1 MLKQREISK
10 MAEAT
15 SDEALPSNRDVKM
28 KVDEPGEHLPSNH
41 DNSTNKTVKND
52 EFTIC
57 SPSTPFSTMST
68 NPLACRDHNNVGKSI
83 LKPSLLSFNSTSSSN
98 VSVLRLSSLNPFNKS
113 NDDNYVANNH
123 DKKQSNG
130 DVLKFVPLLKSE
142 PKLLKTT
149 EATCN
154 SNDVSTTSSKTSF
167 VFGQNL
173 QDRVLSD
180 AKSSEPLPST
190 SSLNSNGSTSDM
202 LFSSAIKSDSK
213 PEPSKEKETKT
224 LTESAREYEESRA
237 NKRKYDEVQVRTG
250 EEEETNILSIS
261 CKLFSFDKASSNWQ
275 ERGRGTLRLNDFE
288 VERNQMGSRLVFRTS
303 GSLRVI
309 INTKVWAEMTIDKA
323 SEKSIRLTALD
334 SSGEVKVFLIMSSIE
349 DSKQLYSHLQSRLE
363 KEISLQKRKKHVAE
377 NSGGK

>member
-28 KVDEPGEHLPSNH
+28 KVDQAEEHLPSNH
-41 DNSTNKTVKND
+41 DNSTNKTVNND

-98 VSVLRLSSLNPFNKS
+98 VSVLSLSTLNPFNKPT
-113 NDDNYVANNH
+113 DDNYLANNH

-154 SNDVSTTSSKTSF
+154 SNDVSTTSSKTPF

-202 LFSSAIKSDSK
+202 LFSSAIKNDSK
-213 PEPSKEKETKT
+213 LEPSKEKETKS

-261 CKLFSFDKASSNWQ
+261 CKLFSFDKASSWQ

-288 VERNQMGSRLVFRTS
+288 VEGNQMGSRLVFRTS

-309 INTKVWAEMTIDKA
+309 LNTKVWAEMTIDKTN
-323 SEKSIRLTALD
+323 EKSITLTALD
-334 SSGEVKVFLIMSSIE
+334 SSGEVKVFLIKSSIE

-363 KEISLQKRKKHVAE
+363 KEIGLQKRKKHAAE
-377 NSGGK
+377 NSGEK